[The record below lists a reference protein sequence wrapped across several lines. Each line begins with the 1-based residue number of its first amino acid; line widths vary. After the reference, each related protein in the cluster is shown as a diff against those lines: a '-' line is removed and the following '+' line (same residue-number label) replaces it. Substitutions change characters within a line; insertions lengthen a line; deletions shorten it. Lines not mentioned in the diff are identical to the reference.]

1 MEISEMDVGKA
12 PWTFP
17 RKYGLIIYFTFP
29 SIILTTDYLI
39 LRMENNSEK
48 NHEYLTNHLI

>member
-1 MEISEMDVGKA
+1 MDVGKA

-17 RKYGLIIYFTFP
+17 RKYELIIYFTFP